1 MLKSILKAAM
11 GRFEERYGYDVSYMR
26 ELIDTDPAAFFAF
39 SGVSRM
45 ASYRK
50 AAPKAALAAAR
61 LVSTLTEDCGPC
73 TQIVVSM
80 AEEEGV
86 APSVIKGVLTGD
98 EAAMGPDAALAW
110 KFARASLARDM
121 EAADP
126 LRDEIV
132 RRWGKKGLAAVALA
146 IAYSRVFPSV
156 KYALGYGKTCSK
168 VQVKG
173 EAVAPIA
180 A

>member
-1 MLKSILKAAM
+1 MLRAVLNAVVS
-11 GRFEERYGYDVSYMR
+11 RFERRYDYDVSYMR
-26 ELIDTDPAAFFAF
+26 DLIETDPAAFFAF
-39 SGVSRM
+39 SGVGRLS
-45 ASYRK
+45 SYRK
-50 AAPKAALAAAR
+50 APKAALAAAR

-86 APSVIKGVLTGD
+86 APAVIKGVLTGD

-110 KFARASLARDM
+110 KFSRASLARDM

-132 RRWGKKGLAAVALA
+132 RRWGRKGLAAIALA

-156 KYALGYGKTCSK
+156 KYALGHGKTCSK

-173 EAVAPIA
+173 EAVAPMA

>member
-1 MLKSILKAAM
+1 MLKAMLKAFTN
-11 GRFEERYGYDVSYMR
+11 RFERRYDYDASYMR

-45 ASYRK
+45 AGYRK
-50 AAPKAALAAAR
+50 GAPREALAAAR
-61 LVSTLTEDCGPC
+61 LVATLTEDCGPC
-73 TQIVVSM
+73 TQIVVTM

-86 APSVIKGVLTGD
+86 PPAVLKAALTGD
-98 EAAMGPDAALAW
+98 EVGMGPDAALAW
-110 KFARASLARDM
+110 RFGRASLARDM

-132 RRWGKKGLAAVALA
+132 RRWGRKGLAAIALA
-146 IAYSRVFPSV
+146 LASARVFPSV
-156 KYALGYGKTCSK
+156 KYALGFGKACSK

-173 EAVAPIA
+173 EAVAPRA